1 MYVSLSNF
9 GHYFRPGQWLFRG
22 LTVEFEPGEVYGL
35 VGPSGSGKS
44 TLLSLIA
51 GWVRAV
57 EGSVS
62 MPQGTNISW
71 VFQNPCGVAQRSGL
85 DHVVL
90 PLLAQGMSRGQAE
103 VEALEILDRFALGKV
118 AEQRFSSL
126 SGGEAQ
132 RLMLA
137 RAVAS
142 KPDLFLI
149 DEPTA
154 QLDLNTRREVN
165 AVIGQLASHDTVVI
179 VATHDEDTRNM
190 CTSIVDLHDYQDSSQ
205 DARLSSQGEGAF

>member
-1 MYVSLSNF
+1 MQVSLSNF
-9 GHYFRPGQWLFRG
+9 GHHFRPGQWLFRG
-22 LTVEFEPGEVYGL
+22 LSVEFEPGEVYGL

-51 GWVRAV
+51 GWVPAA

-62 MPQGTNISW
+62 MPQGTTISW
-71 VFQNPCGVAQRSGL
+71 VFQNPCGVAHRTGL

-90 PLLAQGMSRGQAE
+90 PLLAQGLTRGEAE
-103 VEALEILDRFALGKV
+103 VEAFEILDRFALGKV
-118 AEQRFSSL
+118 AGQRFSSL

-165 AVIGQLASHDTVVI
+165 AVIGQLVSDETVVI

-190 CTSIVDLHDYQDSSQ
+190 CTRIVDLHDYQDSSPQ
-205 DARLSSQGEGAF
+205 SMKTGQGEEDS

>member
-1 MYVSLSNF
+1 MQVSLSNF
-9 GHYFRPGQWLFRG
+9 GHYFRKEQWLFRG
-22 LTVEFEPGEVYGL
+22 LSVEFEPGEVYGL

-51 GWVRAV
+51 GWVPAV

-62 MPQGTNISW
+62 MPPGMNISW
-71 VFQNPCGVAQRSGL
+71 VFQNPCGVAHRTGL

-90 PLLAQGMSRGQAE
+90 PLLAQGMTRGEAE
-103 VEALEILDRFALGKV
+103 AEALEILDRFALGKV
-118 AEQRFSSL
+118 AGQRFSSL
-126 SGGEAQ
+126 SGGETQ

-165 AVIGQLASHDTVVI
+165 AVIGQLTSEQTVVI

-190 CTSIVDLHDYQDSSQ
+190 CTRIVDLHDYQDSSPHS
-205 DARLSSQGEGAF
+205 AKTGQGEGDS